1 MADEFPYNLSSVYNE
16 SSSDLYRSTLESTS
30 HFTTTTAKSALTPLR
45 KHHKLLKDGSGNEVW
60 PEFVEKIFVDGL
72 RAYAA
77 STVSQNHAARISDAA
92 VRGRSRLRNAYLV
105 KYLVHYE
112 IERTRKQVASHLQ
125 VLKNMWRAE
134 GNYANFSLVV
144 GSDSSSVSQTQPSN
158 SENTASRRPSSHS
171 VSSTSSGSSKLS
183 FATASPQVWSR
194 TMTSPYST
202 PGSSVNSSSSGVRQ
216 PYEANSRA
224 LQSPNVR
231 SSGIRTIAG
240 DGSSISTAMN
250 LPPHIDKPHHHKQ
263 FRHRQQPEPQPSDVS
278 DISFIQAPDM
288 AVVPH
293 GAAFYRSSRHRLP
306 DVPMSP
312 SLMSLPMLASNMSL
326 ISTKLYLFTEGM
338 IPLTVDLEQLSG
350 SGVVSLQLQLDIPEL
365 QAVSSAFSGNTIQP
379 GFTARLEAVC
389 PVGRLTSPII
399 CKCITYVWGPRS
411 SHTDY
416 SFQAEDP
423 MAYKKSPIFYETSML
438 CRKSPSMMQVSTH
451 TEPHQLLVCLSKEE
465 AEIQADIL
473 QSEQEISTTAYGQVT
488 IFNFPE
494 SVLPTC
500 RLFEQA
506 VGVGTFANCQIK
518 FRCPFCW
525 LSPG

>member
-105 KYLVHYE
+105 KYLAHYG
-112 IERTRKQVASHLQ
+112 IERSRKQVASHLQ

-312 SLMSLPMLASNMSL
+312 SLMSSPMVASNMSL

-338 IPLTVDLEQLSG
+338 IPLTVNLEKLLG
-350 SGVVSLQLQLDIPEL
+350 SGVVSLHLQLDVPDF
-365 QAVSSAFSGNTIQP
+365 QAVSSSFEAKTIQP

-389 PVGRLTSPII
+389 PVGRHTSAII
-399 CKCITYVWGPRS
+399 CKCITYVWGPTS
-411 SHTDY
+411 SHADC
-416 SFQAEDP
+416 SFQVGDP

-465 AEIQADIL
+465 AEIQADIV
-473 QSEQEISTTAYGQVT
+473 QSEQAMSTTAYGQVVV
-488 IFNFPE
+488 FDFPE

-506 VGVGTFANCQIK
+506 VGVGTFAN
-518 FRCPFCW
+518 
-525 LSPG
+525 